1 MSNVNID
8 SQLKKEAKA
17 AFSEDE
23 DMSKRDTGPKFKTPS
38 TASSSVVEKESKK
51 LGEEL
56 FEKAELEKR
65 RRSGD
70 WMNKLGT
77 VLLLFVGISFFT
89 SKDSIMTTSISYIIN
104 LDVNPSFKILPERDS
119 SGTIPPTIE
128 PFFSILLR
136 KEPAANYKM
145 DVEKTF
151 RINSNRIPKS
161 IQLNDPVYKPWI
173 PSIEP
178 KEFSYIGFST
188 RFFENNVSNQASGTF
203 INTSVNQKLDLVDS
217 LIQLC
222 QNTWDE
228 LKFDDINN
236 VEPLIA
242 NQAIVDSVK
251 QVNSLRLIVD
261 IDLLEYCESSHQNE
275 YGEIQ
280 NTASIKYILK
290 GIKPKTREVLFAEP
304 IHANVTM
311 EQPAGF
317 DLEKANTPLYKC
329 SPAMLQVKKQ
339 VLQKSVNYLKP
350 FLDKL

>member
-8 SQLKKEAKA
+8 RQLKKEAKA

-38 TASSSVVEKESKK
+38 TASSTVVDEEAKK
-51 LGEEL
+51 LGKEL
-56 FEKAELEKR
+56 FGDAALKKR

-70 WMNKLGT
+70 WIKLST
-77 VLLLFVGISFFT
+77 LLLLFVGISFFT
-89 SKDSIMTTSISYIIN
+89 AKDSIMEPSISHIYFEN
-104 LDVNPSFKILPERDS
+104 NPSIKILPGLDS
-119 SGTIPPTIE
+119 SGTIPPSIK
-128 PFFSILLR
+128 PFIFSLSLEDCSSYYELDL
-136 KEPAANYKM
+136 KQ
-145 DVEKTF
+145 TF
-151 RINSNRIPKS
+151 RINLNSKS
-161 IQLNDPVYKPWI
+161 KRFKLNDPIYYSWPRAL
-173 PSIEP
+173 EP

-188 RFFENNVSNQASGTF
+188 RFLENNVSNHASGTF

-217 LIQLC
+217 LIQIC
-222 QNTWDE
+222 QSTWDE
-228 LKFDDINN
+228 FKFDDVKNI
-236 VEPLIA
+236 EPLIA
-242 NQAIVDSVK
+242 NQVVVDSVK
-251 QVNSLRLIVD
+251 QINSLRLIVD

-304 IHANVTM
+304 IQANVTM

-329 SPAMLQVKKQ
+329 SPAMLLVKKQ
-339 VLQKSVNYLKP
+339 VFQKSVNYLKP
-350 FLDKL
+350 YLDKL